1 MSNASLGSLVVSLA
15 MDTARFTGDVGKA
28 AQQMSRLTAEAGKVG
43 AAIGANIVAGAAV
56 FQAIVVAAVDA
67 ADRTGELAEMLS
79 LTTETMSGLGYA
91 AKMSAID
98 QETLAASFT
107 KLAKISTEAA
117 SGNEAASTAF
127 KTLGISAKNADG
139 SVKPL
144 DKLLGEMAD
153 KFSGYREGTEKTAL
167 AMEFFGKSGA
177 AMVPLLNRGSEG
189 IADLVKEAQALGIVL
204 SKEAADAAGEFNDR
218 LDQLRA
224 AKEGLGLQIA
234 RQLLPTLN
242 SLTGSLFAA
251 AKEAGGFEKAA
262 IVAATGVKILF
273 SSGALLVGI
282 FKTIGEYIGGVGAAA
297 VALFSGRFEE
307 AAFIASEVGNDLKNN
322 IKGTVG
328 NIAAIWDE
336 GAASVQASAPGNA
349 QKFAAPIV
357 RAAEKVKK
365 EKSDI
370 EKSIEEIEKRLS
382 GMRLEVDTQGA
393 SDRTRGLIELLR
405 KPGFTGAQV
414 EEYLRLSKQIEE
426 YKQKVEAAEKAERSR
441 QEVMSEGVSV
451 FEATRT
457 PSELLSTEIDRLNYL
472 LEKGAINWDTYARAV
487 FAAQDKYDEASKG
500 AAQVADTVGDFV
512 KRARENIQDSIGDG
526 LVQAMNGN
534 FKDIGNAFVQM
545 LQRMVAEAL
554 AAKLMSALF
563 GDAKAGGTGGGGV
576 FGNIL
581 HTIGSALF
589 GGKAYGGPVSAG
601 RAVKVGEHE
610 PEVFIPSVSGTIVPE
625 SRMRGQSNIVV
636 QVTATPGMNRQ
647 TALQQGQQ
655 IGEGIQRAMARNG

>member
-15 MDTARFTGDVGKA
+15 MDTARFTADVGKA
-28 AQQMSRLTAEAGKVG
+28 AQAMTRLVAEAGKIG
-43 AAIGANIVAGAAV
+43 AAIGANIGAAAV
-56 FQAIVVAAVDA
+56 ALNAVVLAAVDA

-79 LTTETMSGLGYA
+79 LTTETLSGLGYA

-98 QETLAASFT
+98 QETLASSLT
-107 KLAKISTEAA
+107 KLAKLSTEAA
-117 SGNEAASTAF
+117 SGNEAASLAF
-127 KTLGISAKNADG
+127 KTLGISAKAADG

-144 DKLLGEMAD
+144 DQLLGEMAD
-153 KFSGYREGTEKTAL
+153 KFAGYRDGTEKTAL
-167 AMEFFGKSGA
+167 AMEFFGKTGA
-177 AMVPLLNRGSEG
+177 SMVPLLNRGSEG
-189 IADLVKEAQALGIVL
+189 IAELVAEAKALGIVL

-234 RQLLPTLN
+234 QQLLPSLN
-242 SLTGSLFAA
+242 ALTGSLFSG
-251 AKEAGGFEKAA
+251 AKEAEAFQKAA
-262 IVAATGVKILF
+262 TVAATGVRILF
-273 SSGALLVGI
+273 TAGTLLVGVI
-282 FKTIGEYIGGVGAAA
+282 KLAGELIGGLGAAA
-297 VALFSGRFEE
+297 VAFFSGEWAR
-307 AAFIASEVGNDLKNN
+307 ASRIGLEVGRGMRENVQ
-322 IKGTVG
+322 GTVSA
-328 NIAAIWDE
+328 ISAIWED
-336 GAASVQASAPGNA
+336 GASAVRAAAPANA
-349 QKFAAPIV
+349 EKLAAPII
-357 RAAEKVKK
+357 RASEKIKK
-365 EKSDI
+365 EKS
-370 EKSIEEIEKRLS
+370 EMQRSIEEIEKRLS

-405 KPGFTGAQV
+405 KPGFTGAQI

-426 YKQKVEAAEKAERSR
+426 YKQKVAEAEKAERAR
-441 QEVMSEGVSV
+441 QEVMSEGIAV

-457 PSELLSTEIDRLNYL
+457 PSEVLANELDRLNFL
-472 LEKGAINWDTYARAV
+472 LGKGAINWDTYARAV

-500 AAQVADTVGDFV
+500 AEKVANTIDDFV
-512 KRARENIQDSIGDG
+512 KKARENIQDSIGDG

-554 AAKLMSALF
+554 AARLMSALF
-563 GDAKAGGTGGGGV
+563 GDAKSGGTGGGGV

-601 RAVKVGEHE
+601 RAVRVGEHE
-610 PEVFIPSVSGTIVPE
+610 PEVFIPAVSGTIVPE
-625 SRMRGQSNIVV
+625 SKMRGSSNLVV
-636 QVTATPGMNRQ
+636 NVTATPGMSRQ

>member
-15 MDTARFTGDVGKA
+15 MDTARFAGDVGKA
-28 AQQMSRLTAEAGKVG
+28 AQQMARLTAEAGKIG
-43 AAIGANIVAGAAV
+43 AAIGASVAVGGQAMLALVTSAV
-56 FQAIVVAAVDA
+56 NA
-67 ADRTGELAEMLS
+67 ADRTGELAEMLAVS
-79 LTTETMSGLGYA
+79 TEAMSGLGYA
-91 AKMSAID
+91 AQMSAID
-98 QETLAASFT
+98 QETLAASMT
-107 KLAKISTEAA
+107 KLAKLSAEAA
-117 SGNEAASTAF
+117 SGNETAANAF
-127 KTLGISAKNADG
+127 KTLGITAKDADG
-139 SVKPL
+139 SIKPL

-153 KFSGYREGTEKTAL
+153 KFSGYRDGTEKTAL

-189 IADLVKEAQALGIVL
+189 IADLVNEARALGIVL
-204 SKEAADAAGEFNDR
+204 SKDAADAAGEFNDR

-242 SLTGSLFAA
+242 ALTGSLFAS
-251 AKEAGGFEKAA
+251 AKEAAGFEKAA
-262 IVAATGVKILF
+262 AVAATGVKLLF
-273 SSGALLVGI
+273 TAGALLVGV
-282 FKTIGEYIGGVGAAA
+282 FKTIGELIGGVGAAF
-297 VALFSGRFEE
+297 VAMFSGRFRE
-307 AAFIASEVGNDLKNN
+307 ASTIGFEVGKDLRNN
-322 IKGTVG
+322 LKGIVDSISG
-328 NIAAIWDE
+328 IWD
-336 GAASVQASAPGNA
+336 GAGVAVQASAPANA
-349 QKFAAPIV
+349 QKLSAPIV

-405 KPGFTGAQV
+405 KPGFTGAQI
-414 EEYLRLSKQIEE
+414 EEYLRLSKQIED
-426 YKQKVEAAEKAERSR
+426 YKKKVEEAEKAERAR
-441 QEVMSEGVSV
+441 QEVMAEGVAV

-457 PSELLSTEIDRLNYL
+457 PSEVLANELDRLNYL
-472 LEKGAINWDTYARAV
+472 LGKGAINWDTYARAV

-554 AAKLMSALF
+554 AAKLMNALF
-563 GDAKAGGTGGGGV
+563 GDAKSGGTGGGGV

-601 RAVKVGEHE
+601 RAVMVGEHQ

-625 SRMRGQSNIVV
+625 SKLRSNSPLVV
-636 QVTATPGMNRQ
+636 NVTATPGMSRQ